1 MTQYT
6 KRRNRVQYLAYS
18 QKSEPVDDNWYEKTP
33 GNLGKD
39 GENLIPVETE
49 NLIPNEPVPKISDS
63 QPPTI
68 ETPTIETPTTTN
80 KPVVSKPN
88 VVKPKPISTKL
99 PEVEVNKKTVV
110 PIKKEKEKENGTF
123 TIQRLI
129 LLAILCVALY
139 YGFKYI
145 DKHKLKSSFGK
156 YSYDISRAYDMVR

>member
-39 GENLIPVETE
+39 GENLIP
-49 NLIPNEPVPKISDS
+49 NEPVPKISNS
-63 QPPTI
+63 QP
-68 ETPTIETPTTTN
+68 PTIETPTTTN